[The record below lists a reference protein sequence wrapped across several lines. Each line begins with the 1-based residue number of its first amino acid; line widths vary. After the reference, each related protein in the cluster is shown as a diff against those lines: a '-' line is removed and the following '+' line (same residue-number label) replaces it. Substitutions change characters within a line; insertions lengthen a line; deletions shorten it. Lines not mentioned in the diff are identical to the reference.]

1 MARRQKLLIMG
12 DVVTSKAELSVI
24 CFKSVKVC
32 IAVCLIQ
39 EMDGCSKTTIV
50 VFRG

>member
-12 DVVTSKAELSVI
+12 DVVTSTCAGSK